1 MAHSPVNLYPHLN
14 IKVNKNPNRFY
25 AFPVLGIVVK
35 MIMLIPVFLEAFFL
49 GIAFLFFLVANPFV
63 VLFTGNYW
71 ESAYNFFLGMM
82 RFYTKLYIFI
92 LGLSDE
98 YPGFNLKENS
108 RFELTITKPTH
119 PNKWLAFPLFGFI
132 IRIILLIPYQIYSQ
146 VLRNG
151 SFIAMVISW
160 FTVIFTD
167 KIPESLYE
175 FEQDSLRVALA
186 DMSYI
191 VGISDKYPSFMIS
204 MNHQTVKILLI
215 IAGAIL
221 FASNVAGDMKE
232 KPEKRMYREDYHYE
246 QNGQGNDTNYNY
258 YKKTY

>member
-1 MAHSPVNLYPHLN
+1 MAHAPTNLYPHLTV
-14 IKVNKNPNRFY
+14 KVNQNPNRFY

-35 MIMLIPVFLEAFFL
+35 LVMLIPVFIESFFL
-49 GIAFLFFLVANPFV
+49 SFAFLFFLIANPFV

-71 ESAYNFFLGMM
+71 AAAYDFFLGMM
-82 RFYTKLYIFI
+82 RFYTKIYLFI

-108 RFELTITKPTH
+108 RFELTIAKPAN
-119 PNKWLAFPLFGFI
+119 PNKWLAFPFFGFV

-151 SFIAMVISW
+151 SFIAMVLSW
-160 FTVIFTD
+160 FAVLFKD

-175 FEQDSLRVALA
+175 FEKDSLRVALA
-186 DMSYI
+186 NTSYVI
-191 VGISDKYPSFMIS
+191 GLSDKYPSFTIS

-221 FASNVAGDMKE
+221 FAVNAASDLSE
-232 KPEKRMYREDYHYE
+232 KSERRMYKEGYQYE
-246 QNGQGNDTNYNY
+246 YNYKDNGANYNY
-258 YKKTY
+258 YQKTY